1 MEDRGPRPLFFLLLY
16 LSYVTPTA
24 IGLLLDRTDIVAP
37 MVDRWPEQGRGL
49 MEEKEEEEEEEEKEE
64 EEKEKEEEEG
74 VHLFCTDKDRA
85 CPSSSA
91 KYPTHHPPS
100 PSRGSAGSD
109 QED

>member
-37 MVDRWPEQGRGL
+37 MVDRWPEQGRVL
-49 MEEKEEEEEEEEKEE
+49 MEEKKEE
-64 EEKEKEEEEG
+64 EEEEG

-91 KYPTHHPPS
+91 KCPTHHPPS

-109 QED
+109 QEDLQNK

>member
-49 MEEKEEEEEEEEKEE
+49 MEEEE
-64 EEKEKEEEEG
+64 EEEEG

>member
-49 MEEKEEEEEEEEKEE
+49 MEEVEEEEEEEEEEKE
-64 EEKEKEEEEG
+64 G
-74 VHLFCTDKDRA
+74 AHLFCTDKDRA

>member
-49 MEEKEEEEEEEEKEE
+49 MEEKKDEEKKKEE
-64 EEKEKEEEEG
+64 EEEEG

>member
-1 MEDRGPRPLFFLLLY
+1 M
-16 LSYVTPTA
+16 
-24 IGLLLDRTDIVAP
+24 
-37 MVDRWPEQGRGL
+37 
-49 MEEKEEEEEEEEKEE
+49 EEEEEEEEEE
-64 EEKEKEEEEG
+64 

-91 KYPTHHPPS
+91 KCPTHHPPS

>member
-37 MVDRWPEQGRGL
+37 MVDRWPEHRRGL
-49 MEEKEEEEEEEEKEE
+49 MEEEEE
-64 EEKEKEEEEG
+64 EEEEG

-91 KYPTHHPPS
+91 KCPTHHPPS

>member
-49 MEEKEEEEEEEEKEE
+49 MEEEEEEEEV
-64 EEKEKEEEEG
+64 EEEG

>member
-1 MEDRGPRPLFFLLLY
+1 
-16 LSYVTPTA
+16 
-24 IGLLLDRTDIVAP
+24 
-37 MVDRWPEQGRGL
+37 
-49 MEEKEEEEEEEEKEE
+49 MEEKEEEKEE
-64 EEKEKEEEEG
+64 EREEEEEG

>member
-1 MEDRGPRPLFFLLLY
+1 MEERGPRPLVFLLLY

-37 MVDRWPEQGRGL
+37 MVDRWPGHGRGL
-49 MEEKEEEEEEEEKEE
+49 MEEKEEEEEEEEEM
-64 EEKEKEEEEG
+64 EG

>member
-49 MEEKEEEEEEEEKEE
+49 MEEKEEEEKEEK
-64 EEKEKEEEEG
+64 EEG

-100 PSRGSAGSD
+100 PSRGSSGSD

>member
-49 MEEKEEEEEEEEKEE
+49 MEEQEEEEEG
-64 EEKEKEEEEG
+64 G

-91 KYPTHHPPS
+91 KCPTHHPPS
-100 PSRGSAGSD
+100 PSRGSAGSN

>member
-49 MEEKEEEEEEEEKEE
+49 MEEKEEKEE
-64 EEKEKEEEEG
+64 EMEEG

>member
-49 MEEKEEEEEEEEKEE
+49 MEEKEEEEEEGAAGGKEE
-64 EEKEKEEEEG
+64 AELELTLKM
-74 VHLFCTDKDRA
+74 VFF
-85 CPSSSA
+85 
-91 KYPTHHPPS
+91 
-100 PSRGSAGSD
+100 
-109 QED
+109 